1 MASKFNVDY
10 LKGSSSAQSDAN
22 DETLS
27 KFKST
32 KEIFDKADNM
42 IDNISIDK
50 LIPFERH
57 PFIVREGERLD
68 ELTQSIREQGILVP
82 LIVRCHSETKGS
94 YEVLAGHHRLVGAQR
109 AGLDSLPCIIK
120 NVDDYT
126 AVLIVVES
134 NKQRGF
140 ADMLP
145 SEIAR
150 ALKMEYDA
158 LKHQGKRTDL
168 VVELEGVLSD
178 EKFMQ
183 KSAANP
189 DDSEVNTTLVA
200 MQPKLDSQSEAG
212 KRNNMSRSVVRYYI
226 RLNNLI
232 SPLLN
237 LVDTEIIAIRSAV
250 DLSFL
255 METEQQFLYDILE
268 TSNYKVDMKKSAKLK
283 EYSQAEK
290 LNEDSARLI
299 LSGEIF
305 NVKEKKVTSVKLPI
319 KKIQSYIPQ
328 SIAIK
333 DYEGYIVDAL
343 EFYRNNFKEDD

>member
-1 MASKFNVDY
+1 MASKFNIDY
-10 LKGSSSAQSDAN
+10 LKGNSSGESVTN

-42 IDNISIDK
+42 IDSISIDK
-50 LIPFERH
+50 LVSFKNH

-68 ELTQSIREQGILVP
+68 ELTQSIREQGVLVP
-82 LIVRCHSETKGS
+82 LIVRCHSELKGS
-94 YEVLAGHHRLVGAQR
+94 YEVLAGHHRQVAAQR
-109 AGLDSLPCIIK
+109 AGIGYLPCIIK

-158 LKHQGKRTDL
+158 LKCQGKRTDL
-168 VVELEGVLSD
+168 MVELEDILN
-178 EKFMQ
+178 EENFIQ
-183 KSAANP
+183 KSETNP
-189 DDSEVNTTLVA
+189 DDSGVRDAPCPMGT
-200 MQPKLDSQSEAG
+200 KHDSATMIGNKNSL
-212 KRNNMSRSVVRYYI
+212 SRRDTYRYI
-226 RLNNLI
+226 RLNSLI
-232 SPLLN
+232 SALLE
-237 LVDTEIIAIRSAV
+237 LVDAEEIAIRSAV

-255 METEQQFLYDILE
+255 TEDEQNYIINVLE
-268 TSNYKVDMKKSAKLK
+268 TSCYKVDMKKSAKLK
-283 EYSQAEK
+283 EYSQAKK

-305 NVKEKKVTSVKLPI
+305 NVKEKKITSVKLPM

-328 SIAIK
+328 AIAIK

-343 EFYRNNFKEDD
+343 EFYHNNFREGD